1 MESDSVEKPK
11 NVATFFIS
19 GVLVYFEQLIVI
31 SSAQDILAGTFIPT
45 SVILVAL
52 TIPASLINTI
62 GPFCFQK
69 VWVLLI
75 LLVLLTDSEL

>member
-11 NVATFFIS
+11 NVAIFFIS
-19 GVLVYFEQLIVI
+19 GVLVYFEQLIVT

-75 LLVLLTDSEL
+75 LLVFTH